1 MRFCFNFALLKQ
13 NHGEMAFDN
22 FSITVKGKKIEF
34 TRPQVMGIL
43 NVTPDSFYAGSRM
56 ETDDALISNR
66 VRQMLEEGVD
76 IIDIGA
82 YSTRQNADDVPQ
94 EEEYRR
100 LSVGLSI
107 IRRLAGDILVSVDTF
122 RADIAERCVR
132 DYGVQIINDV
142 SGGTLDAAMFD
153 TVARLGVPYI
163 LMHMRGTPATMQSLT
178 EYADVTRDV
187 IADLSAKVEALRS
200 RGASDI
206 IIDPGF
212 GFSKTVDQN
221 YEMMARLS
229 EFKAMGLPLLVGISR
244 KSMIFRTLDTDA
256 RHSLNGTTVLNTVSL
271 MGGAQILR
279 VHDVCVCVEAVKIMG
294 KMLGYD
300 Y

>member
-43 NVTPDSFYAGSRM
+43 NVTPDSFYVGSRM
-56 ETDDALISNR
+56 ETDDVLISNR

-82 YSTRQNADDVPQ
+82 YSTRQNADDVPP

-107 IRRLAGDILVSVDTF
+107 IRRLACDILVSVDTF
-122 RADIAERCVR
+122 RADIAERCVCN
-132 DYGVQIINDV
+132 YGVQIINDV

-187 IADLSAKVEALRS
+187 IADLSAKVEALCS

>member
-82 YSTRQNADDVPQ
+82 YSTRSNADDVPQ

-122 RADIAERCVR
+122 RADIAERCVCN
-132 DYGVQIINDV
+132 YGVQIINDV
-142 SGGTLDAAMFD
+142 SGGTLDATMFD

-200 RGASDI
+200 RGARDI

-279 VHDVCVCVEAVKIMG
+279 VHDVRVCVEAVKIMG

>member
-82 YSTRQNADDVPQ
+82 YSTRQNADDVLP

-122 RADIAERCVR
+122 RADIAERCVCN
-132 DYGVQIINDV
+132 YGVQIINDV

-200 RGASDI
+200 RGARDI

>member
-1 MRFCFNFALLKQ
+1 
-13 NHGEMAFDN
+13 MAFEKFN
-22 FSITVKGKKIEF
+22 ITLKGKSYEF
-34 TRPQVMGIL
+34 RRPQVMGIL

-56 ETDDALISNR
+56 ATDVSLISSR
-66 VRQMLEEGVD
+66 IRQMLEEGVD

-82 YSTRQNADDVPQ
+82 YSTRSNADEVSP

-100 LSVGLSI
+100 LSVGLDI
-107 IRRLAGDILVSVDTF
+107 IRSMAGDILVSVDTF
-122 RADIAERCVR
+122 RAEIAELCVKN
-132 DYGVQIINDV
+132 YGVQIINDV

-153 TVARLGVPYI
+153 TVSRLGVPYI

-187 IADLSAKVEALRS
+187 IADLQAKVEALRS
-200 RGASDI
+200 RGVSDI

-221 YEMMARLS
+221 YEMMARLA
-229 EFKAMGLPLLVGISR
+229 EFKKMGLPLLVGISR

-279 VHDVCVCVEAVKIMG
+279 VHDVRVCVEAVKIMG
-294 KMLGYD
+294 KMLGYE

>member
-82 YSTRQNADDVPQ
+82 YSTRQNADDVLP

-122 RADIAERCVR
+122 RADIAERCVCN
-132 DYGVQIINDV
+132 YGVQIINDV

>member
-1 MRFCFNFALLKQ
+1 MTFNK
-13 NHGEMAFDN
+13 
-22 FSITVKGKKIEF
+22 FSITVKGKSYEF
-34 TRPQVMGIL
+34 RRPQVMGIL
-43 NVTPDSFYAGSRM
+43 NVTPDSFYSGSRM
-56 ETDDALISNR
+56 ATDVSLISSR
-66 VRQMLEEGVD
+66 IRQMLEEGVD
-76 IIDIGA
+76 MIDIGA
-82 YSTRQNADDVPQ
+82 YSTRRNADEVTP

-122 RADIAERCVR
+122 RADIAERCVCN
-132 DYGVQIINDV
+132 YGVQIINDV

-187 IADLSAKVEALRS
+187 IADLSAKMEALRS

-279 VHDVCVCVEAVKIMG
+279 VHDVRVCVEAVKIMG

>member
-1 MRFCFNFALLKQ
+1 
-13 NHGEMAFDN
+13 MAFDN

-82 YSTRQNADDVPQ
+82 YSTRQNADDVLP

-122 RADIAERCVR
+122 RADIAERCVCN
-132 DYGVQIINDV
+132 YGVQIINDV

-200 RGASDI
+200 RGARDI

>member
-1 MRFCFNFALLKQ
+1 
-13 NHGEMAFDN
+13 MAFDN

-43 NVTPDSFYAGSRM
+43 NVTPDSFYVGSRM

-82 YSTRQNADDVPQ
+82 YSTRSNADDVSP

-122 RADIAERCVR
+122 RADIAERCVCN
-132 DYGVQIINDV
+132 YGVQIINDV

>member
-132 DYGVQIINDV
+132 NYGVQIINDV